1 MLWHWFATL
10 CCIVGARVGAP
21 VRWSSQRLA
30 DARPVYPDVMPGDVV
45 VVEKKDGEKEAVR
58 VNGEGKELTE
68 WEREVKEVVRDEN
81 RKAVAE
87 MQQERQQF

>member
-1 MLWHWFATL
+1 M
-10 CCIVGARVGAP
+10 
-21 VRWSSQRLA
+21 RWSSQRLA